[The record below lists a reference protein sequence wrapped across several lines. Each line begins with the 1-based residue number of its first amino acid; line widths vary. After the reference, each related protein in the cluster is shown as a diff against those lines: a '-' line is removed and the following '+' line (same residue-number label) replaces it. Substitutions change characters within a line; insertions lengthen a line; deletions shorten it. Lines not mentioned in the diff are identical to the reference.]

1 MPAAQSWKTI
11 IQSCQRMS
19 CCSPTSAGVT
29 VVNLAPVTATSN
41 QSGGEIKT
49 SALACFM
56 LDSIQSL
63 PQRVQM
69 PTDPTLNL
77 DSSLSPPPPVKR
89 RSLRFVLGI
98 VLMTGSFMVY
108 PTYPIIL
115 LWLPLSASVKAGAS
129 VAVWVLSW
137 ATFSLGVLLAGP
149 EGYEWFKTLR
159 ARFAISL
166 RRGNPNA
173 RDL

>member
-1 MPAAQSWKTI
+1 MFHARLDSK
-11 IQSCQRMS
+11 
-19 CCSPTSAGVT
+19 
-29 VVNLAPVTATSN
+29 LAP
-41 QSGGEIKT
+41 
-49 SALACFM
+49 
-56 LDSIQSL
+56 
-63 PQRVQM
+63 RVQM
-69 PTDPTLNL
+69 QTDPTLNL
-77 DSSLSPPPPVKR
+77 ESSLSAPPTAQR
-89 RSLRFVLGI
+89 RSLRFFFGI
-98 VLMTGSFMVY
+98 VLMAGSFMVY

-166 RRGNPNA
+166 RRRNPNA
-173 RDL
+173 KDL